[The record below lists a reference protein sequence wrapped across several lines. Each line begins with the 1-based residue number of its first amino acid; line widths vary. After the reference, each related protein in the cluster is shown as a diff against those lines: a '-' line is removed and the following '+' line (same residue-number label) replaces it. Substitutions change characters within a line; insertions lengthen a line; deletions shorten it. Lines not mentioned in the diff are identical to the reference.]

1 MRLPPASTVE
11 LDSLIRSPFGAG
23 EQRQRD
29 FEAEGFGRLEVRRTA
44 LLASP
49 SFLLLRS
56 LRSQDQ
62 TNRLRLDGQRAS
74 VDEEGRRSACVE
86 KNDVVV
92 WLPPFECDETSKPF
106 ARVDRVKHE
115 GFEGTRQFD
124 RFDCRVMKDAIS
136 RSSSSR
142 Q

>member
-1 MRLPPASTVE
+1 
-11 LDSLIRSPFGAG
+11 
-23 EQRQRD
+23 
-29 FEAEGFGRLEVRRTA
+29 

-49 SFLLLRS
+49 GFLLLRS
-56 LRSQDQ
+56 LRSQNQ
-62 TNRLRLDGQRAS
+62 TNRRRLDGQRAS
-74 VDEEGRRSACVE
+74 VGDEGRRTARVE

-92 WLPPFECDETSKPF
+92 RLPPSCPYECDEASKPF